1 MTHIRS
7 IFSEEDEKKALDD
20 GLIRIQTHPTLDYY
34 IYCYTKIA
42 QYDPDSWKN
51 PAVLHSRGL
60 IVDSGGDVIARPW
73 KKFFNYGQEGAPS
86 FGLEY
91 ADFVAMDKVD
101 GSMGTLFY
109 NPESERFEIATKGSF
124 TSDQAIHATEVWNRK
139 YGTEPNLVT
148 DLHVLGPNLTFLFE
162 IVYPASR
169 VVLDYEGMDDLVL
182 LGAVSNQSGTAVS
195 ASYAKSL
202 IDWWGPVA
210 QEFEFKTLR
219 GMLEAE
225 PRPNAEG
232 YVFLDQYAGE
242 MFKVK
247 QEDYLRLHK
256 AISNLSPRSV
266 WERLLEGETEAEI
279 VGSYPDEFEA
289 QVREYLD
296 KIKTDY
302 DELCFQIGV
311 TYESIK
317 HIEEQKDFAAE
328 ALKFHYQ
335 GELFMLRQGRSIHES
350 VMKKI
355 YPDAVDKK

>member
-1 MTHIRS
+1 MTNIRD
-7 IFSEEDEKKALDD
+7 IFSLEDEQKALDD

-60 IVDSGGDVIARPW
+60 IVDSDGDVIARPW
-73 KKFFNYGQEGAPS
+73 KKFFNYGQEGSPS

-91 ADFVAMDKVD
+91 DDFVAMDKID
-101 GSMGTLFY
+101 GSLGILFY

-219 GMLEAE
+219 DMLEAE

-279 VGSYPDEFEA
+279 VGSYPDEFQTEV
-289 QVREYLD
+289 QKYLD
-296 KIKTDY
+296 QIKSDFSDLTFQVALVY
-302 DELCFQIGV
+302 D
-311 TYESIK
+311 SIK
-317 HIEEQKDFAAE
+317 HIENQRDFAQE
-328 ALKFHYQ
+328 ALKYNFSS
-335 GELFMLRQGRSIHES
+335 ELFLTRQGRSVFES
-350 VMKKI
+350 IMKKI
-355 YPDAVDKK
+355 KPKALDKS